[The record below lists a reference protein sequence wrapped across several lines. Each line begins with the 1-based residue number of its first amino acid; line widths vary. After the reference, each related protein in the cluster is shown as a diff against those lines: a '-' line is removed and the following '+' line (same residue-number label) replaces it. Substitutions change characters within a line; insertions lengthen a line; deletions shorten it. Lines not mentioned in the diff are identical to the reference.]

1 MTPWCL
7 DDAVHA
13 RLQAAANA
21 PAGRLYCLPQGELAE
36 LANNMEYM
44 QTCTATWAAAY
55 KKHQASQ

>member
-1 MTPWCL
+1 MRGC
-7 DDAVHA
+7 
-13 RLQAAANA
+13 RLQQTH
-21 PAGRLYCLPQGELAE
+21 PQATFTACREELAE